1 MKASNNISPSNNIY
15 HYTKFDNLLS
25 ILKEDKFKFSDF
37 NNANDYKEKSA
48 IRRKNEIEKF
58 KYISFTQN
66 KELESYS
73 YTNPP
78 LWYFYANRNNGACIC
93 FDKDKLLAAIKPI
106 KEGNINYERGVSRI
120 DMQSTK
126 DYLMEKSKAWS
137 YEDEYRIIVDASCED
152 IPKITEYIK
161 SIYIG
166 EAVSDDDV
174 RKILEYLPQ
183 EIELYQM
190 YIDSNDGRLQ
200 HTDFRQKCQLVS
212 MVKGI

>member
-1 MKASNNISPSNNIY
+1 MQITSNNIY

-25 ILKEDKFKFSDF
+25 ILKESKFKFSDF

-48 IRRKNEIEKF
+48 IRRKNEIERF

-73 YTNPP
+73 YANPP

-93 FDKDKLLAAIKPI
+93 FDKYKLLADIKPI
-106 KEGNINYERGVSRI
+106 KEGSINYEQGVSRI
-120 DMQSTK
+120 DNQSIE
-126 DYLMEKSKAWS
+126 DYLMEKSKPWS

-152 IPKITEYIK
+152 IPKITKYIK

-166 EAVSDDDV
+166 QAVSYDDA

-190 YIDSNDGRLQ
+190 YIDSSDGRL
-200 HTDFRQKCQLVS
+200 HPTDFRNKCHNIKNKHIKLS
-212 MVKGI
+212 ND